1 MMMAAEE
8 CGSVC
13 GAREKVSTSQPD
25 GQKMDVSKTKR
36 DDINGIK

>member
-1 MMMAAEE
+1 MAAEE

-13 GAREKVSTSQPD
+13 RAREKVGTSQPD
-25 GQKMDVSKTKR
+25 SQKMDVNKTKR